1 MPPFRLP
8 ASIASRLS
16 ALQQRMPAWRRELP
30 AHCDADAGAGT
41 SPPGLHRPFIRAGVA
56 EAAKRDLPAAGTDSL
71 TGLPNRSWLM
81 ACLPRA
87 IEAAAGRGGTM
98 AILFI
103 DLDDFKLV
111 NERCG
116 RDGGDALLRAA
127 AARLGSTIRAGD
139 LLARLGGDEFMVVLE
154 GTEQVE
160 AALVAGR
167 IVEAMAFGPGSP
179 ACSRVRASVGISL
192 YPRDG
197 AALPALLRHADL
209 AMYMAKSSGK
219 GRYAFHAAA
228 ASGADQ
234 PCGGAPRR
242 RGRSGAVSRG

>member
-8 ASIASRLS
+8 ASLASRLS
-16 ALQQRMPAWRRELP
+16 ALQQRMPAWRS
-30 AHCDADAGAGT
+30 A
-41 SPPGLHRPFIRAGVA
+41 PGLHRPFIRAGRA

-167 IVEAMAFGPGSP
+167 IVEAMAMAFGPGSP

-228 ASGADQ
+228 AGADQ